1 MTQRWHDSRWSKPVH
16 YGMVDCMPSSV
27 DQSTPAH
34 ELAALVGPVEELAA
48 PRYAGLARRI
58 RDLVSAGQL
67 PTGTRLPAERD
78 LATALA
84 TSRVTI
90 ASAYRVLRE
99 EGWART
105 RHGSGTVTD
114 SPGAPAGV
122 GWFPH
127 AGAGRIDLGHAAPE
141 AAPQL
146 AGAYAAALAQ
156 LPSLTGGHGYFHNGL
171 PELRAAIAER
181 FTARGLPTDP
191 DQVVVTSGVGDAS
204 SLVAEALLE
213 PGDRVLVA
221 HPTYPG
227 ALRMVE
233 GARGRLVPVAVDATR
248 PDDLVDAAHLA
259 ARQSAPRLAYLE
271 PDFAN
276 PTGARLSATGR
287 RRLAATL
294 WQQGVLTVVDEVS
307 AELHLAG
314 DPLPPYAAGVPDV
327 ATVTVGGLSKAV
339 WGGLRIGWLRT
350 DAALADRLGTVL
362 VRRQLSVGVLD
373 QLAATA
379 LVRDLDAVLDG
390 RRRQLRDRRDVL
402 LAELAARLP
411 DWQVHPPAGGLSLWC
426 ALPPGLSSAALSAA
440 AAAHGV
446 LLAEGRAFG
455 TGHAFDDRVRLP
467 FTLPAADLRTA
478 VEVLASLAGPLRT
491 GAGPAVPVGAPTVV

>member
-1 MTQRWHDSRWSKPVH
+1 
-16 YGMVDCMPSSV
+16 MVDRMPPSA

-34 ELAALVGPVEELAA
+34 ELAALVGRVEELTS

-67 PTGTRLPAERD
+67 PVGTRLPAERD
-78 LATALA
+78 LAAALT

-114 SPGAPAGV
+114 APGTAAAN

-127 AGAGRIDLGHAAPE
+127 AGDGGIDLGHAAP
-141 AAPQL
+141 AAVPQL
-146 AGAYAAALAQ
+146 AGAYATALAQ
-156 LPSLTGGHGYFHNGL
+156 LPALTGGHGYFHNGL
-171 PELRAAIAER
+171 PELRTAIAER
-181 FTARGLPTDP
+181 FTARGLPTEP
-191 DQVVVTSGVGDAS
+191 DQVVVTSGVGDAA

-227 ALRMVE
+227 ALRMLE
-233 GARGRLVPVAVDATR
+233 GAGGRLVPVAVDAER
-248 PDDLVDAAHLA
+248 PDDLVEAAHLA

-276 PTGARLSATGR
+276 PTGARLSASGR

-307 AELHLAG
+307 AELHLDG
-314 DPLPPYAAGVPDV
+314 GPLPPYGAGVPDA

-350 DAALADRLGTVL
+350 DPALAARLGTAL
-362 VRRQLSVGVLD
+362 VRRQLTVGVLD
-373 QLAATA
+373 QLAATV
-379 LVRDLDAVLDG
+379 LVRDLDAVLES
-390 RRRQLRDRRDVL
+390 RRQQLRTQRDVL
-402 LAELAARLP
+402 LAGLAARLP
-411 DWQVHPPAGGLSLWC
+411 DWELHPPAGGLSVWC
-426 ALPPGLSSAALSAA
+426 RLPAGLSSAALTAA
-440 AAAHGV
+440 AAPRGV

-455 TGHAFDDRVRLP
+455 TGHAFDDHLRMP
-467 FTLPAADLRTA
+467 FTRPAADLRAA
-478 VEVLASLAGPLRT
+478 VEVLAGLAGPLRT
-491 GAGPAVPVGAPTVV
+491 DAGRAVPVGERTVV